1 MAEAEPRTPTR
12 VVHQEDA
19 LAWLAARGVLTGCS
33 VITSLPDASEL
44 PALTRCA
51 WEAWFVDAAERV
63 MASVPR
69 DGLAIFYQTDT
80 KAEGRWVDK
89 AQLVV
94 RAAERTGA
102 VLVAHRIVL
111 RAPPGDITRGRAGYS
126 HLVAWAHR
134 DADDVRERARSEAMA
149 DVIPDAGATTWTRG
163 MGVAACRAACE
174 AVLRLTP
181 TRAIIDPFCG
191 HGTVLAVAN
200 AMGLDA
206 IGVELGARRAR
217 KARTLTLA
225 MLEGPEERTSENGE
239 REMGECEGREQDGRS
254 DTR

>member
-1 MAEAEPRTPTR
+1 
-12 VVHQEDA
+12 
-19 LAWLAARGVLTGCS
+19 
-33 VITSLPDASEL
+33 
-44 PALTRCA
+44 
-51 WEAWFVDAAERV
+51 
-63 MASVPR
+63 
-69 DGLAIFYQTDT
+69 
-80 KAEGRWVDK
+80 
-89 AQLVV
+89 
-94 RAAERTGA
+94 
-102 VLVAHRIVL
+102 
-111 RAPPGDITRGRAGYS
+111 
-126 HLVAWAHR
+126 
-134 DADDVRERARSEAMA
+134 MA

>member
-19 LAWLAARGVLTGCS
+19 LAWLAARGVLAGCS

-51 WEAWFVDAAERV
+51 WEAWFVDAAARV

-69 DGLAIFYQTDT
+69 DGLAVFYQTDT

-89 AQLVV
+89 AQLVA
-94 RAAERTGA
+94 RGAEHTGA
-102 VLVAHRIVL
+102 QLVSHRIVL
-111 RAPPGDITRGRAGYS
+111 RAAPGEITRGRAGYS
-126 HLVAWAHR
+126 HLVAWAYG
-134 DADDVRERARSEAMA
+134 DADAIAARVRSEAMA
-149 DVIPDAGATTWTRG
+149 DVIPAAGATTWTRG
-163 MGVAACRAACE
+163 MGVEACRAACE

-181 TRAIIDPFCG
+181 TRTIVDPFCG

-225 MLEGPEERTSENGE
+225 MLEGPKERTSENGE
-239 REMGECEGREQDGRS
+239 GEMGKGDGR
-254 DTR
+254 

>member
-19 LAWLAARGVLTGCS
+19 LAWLAARGVLAGCS

-44 PALTRCA
+44 PELTRGA
-51 WEAWFVDAAERV
+51 WESWFVEAAARV
-63 MASVPR
+63 LAGVPG
-69 DGLAIFYQTDT
+69 DGLAVFYQTDT

-89 AQLVV
+89 AQLVA
-94 RAAERTGA
+94 RAAERAGA
-102 VLVAHRIVL
+102 GLVFHRIVL
-111 RAPPGDITRGRAGYS
+111 RAAPGEVTRGRAAYS

-134 DADDVRERARSEAMA
+134 DAHELRERARREAMA

-163 MGVAACRAACE
+163 MGVAACRAACD

-181 TRAIIDPFCG
+181 TRVIVDPFCG

-200 AMGLDA
+200 ALGLDA
-206 IGVELGARRAR
+206 VGVELGARRAR

-225 MLEGPEERTSENGE
+225 MLGEGVTTRGDAM
-239 REMGECEGREQDGRS
+239 RDEGAPGDGTH
-254 DTR
+254 DDAG